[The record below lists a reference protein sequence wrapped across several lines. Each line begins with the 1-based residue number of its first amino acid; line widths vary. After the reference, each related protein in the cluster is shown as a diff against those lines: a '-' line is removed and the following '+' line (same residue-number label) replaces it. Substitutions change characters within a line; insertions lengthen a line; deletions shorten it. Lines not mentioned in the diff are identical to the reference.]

1 MSFVSRR
8 IATPPECP
16 VPITRTVLRRAD
28 RDALDVATDYA
39 EAIRREADALVARA
53 RDEAAVL
60 QEQTSLECARR
71 RRSAD
76 AALLERAIELEAAY
90 RTCRDALVARLETTL
105 DAALAVAI
113 KRLAAT
119 LPPTQRVKICAQ
131 ALRECAGTEA
141 AGCLFVSPDDAMA
154 LGDDAAS
161 IGLPWAVKAD
171 VSLAQGHCRLEVGGG
186 AWEIE
191 WDSII
196 ERFLDRGR

>member
-28 RDALDVATDYA
+28 RDALGEATDYA
-39 EAIRREADALVARA
+39 KAVRREADALIARA
-53 RDEAAVL
+53 RDEAAAL
-60 QEQTSLECARR
+60 HEQTSLECRRR

-90 RTCRDALVARLETTL
+90 RTCRDALAARLETTL

-119 LPPTQRVKICAQ
+119 LPPAQRMKICAD
-131 ALRECAGTEA
+131 ALRECAGTGA
-141 AGCLFVSPDDAMA
+141 TGRLFVSPDDAMA
-154 LGDDAAS
+154 LGDDTAS
-161 IGLPWAVKAD
+161 IGLPWAVQPDA
-171 VSLAQGHCRLEVGGG
+171 SLPRGHCRLEVGSG
-186 AWEIE
+186 AWQIE
-191 WDSII
+191 WASIV
-196 ERFLDRGR
+196 ERFLDRG

>member
-8 IATPPECP
+8 IAIPPECP

-28 RDALDVATDYA
+28 RDALGEAIDYA
-39 EAIRREADALVARA
+39 KVVRREADALIERA
-53 RDEAAVL
+53 RDEAAAL
-60 QEQTSLECARR
+60 HGQTSLECGRR

-90 RTCRDALVARLETTL
+90 RACRDALAARLETTL

-113 KRLAAT
+113 RRLAAT
-119 LPPTQRVKICAQ
+119 LPPAQRIQICAQ

-141 AGCLFVSPDDAMA
+141 TGCLFVNPDDAMA

-161 IGLPWAVKAD
+161 IGLPWAVQAD
-171 VSLAQGHCRLEVGGG
+171 ASLPRGHCRLEVGNG

-191 WDSII
+191 WESII
-196 ERFLDRGR
+196 ERFLDRG